1 MSVPVFTETTVIDLT
16 HVLRPGMPVYPGTE
30 PPEFLVP
37 CTIAV
42 DGFTEKKLTLY
53 SHTGTHM
60 DAPAHILEGAP
71 TLDHLPAARFV
82 GSAVVLDLSH
92 LGKPEISLADLAP
105 FAPRIAGKE
114 FLILHTGW
122 SDLWGDPAYFEGY
135 PVLSMEAVQWI
146 ATLGLKGL
154 GVDMISIDGPDT
166 TEFPVHRI
174 ILGAG
179 MVAVENLTALRQV
192 GEAAFTFCCFPL
204 KIEQADGSP
213 VRAIALLR

>member
-71 TLDHLPAARFV
+71 TLDRLPAARFV

-135 PVLSMEAVQWI
+135 PVLSMEAAQWI

-192 GEAAFTFCCFPL
+192 GEEALTFCCFPL

-213 VRAIALLR
+213 VRAIALL